1 MFPYIFTYMKTIKS
15 TIHVSIYTW
24 ILWVRSYP
32 TQNHPKSVVLILQG
46 KLSEDQIDHGSSM
59 IHSNMLRIFSDIF
72 CCFSFWNLYHIIIST
87 NHQAGKKNRLPS
99 SPPGHHTGEERHLR
113 SDSLMGNMG
122 CRLSVAQ
129 KKTQVKK
136 TRGDFMIPGFFVS
149 VWFHVHI
156 HQIWYGICVAPN
168 DAILAMPRKLT
179 HSSQQ

>member
-59 IHSNMLRIFSDIF
+59 IHTNMLRIFSDIF

-129 KKTQVKK
+129 KNRKSKK
-136 TRGDFMIPGFFVS
+136 K
-149 VWFHVHI
+149 
-156 HQIWYGICVAPN
+156 
-168 DAILAMPRKLT
+168 LAVI
-179 HSSQQ
+179 S